1 MVRDINVALD
11 GKMHEVK
18 HLKYLGLHVVVGRG
32 INGEVKLTMNGR
44 KDVLRNE
51 KCV

>member
-18 HLKYLGLHVVVGRG
+18 HLKYLGLHVVGGG